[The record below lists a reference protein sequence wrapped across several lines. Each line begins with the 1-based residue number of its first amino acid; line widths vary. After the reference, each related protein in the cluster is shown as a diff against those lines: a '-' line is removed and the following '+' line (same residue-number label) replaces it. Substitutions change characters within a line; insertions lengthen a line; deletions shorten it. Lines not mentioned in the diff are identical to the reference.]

1 MNMALISILFFL
13 AVILLGAFRKTNVG
27 VLAFGI
33 GMLAVRVC
41 SATGEFSLTDTTLV
55 KAVSSS
61 TFVMLAGITLLFAVI
76 NSTGALELLAKKI
89 VSLAK
94 NHIWVIP
101 IAVYAAGYIIAGV
114 GPGAIPA
121 TAIIPGLA
129 VSIAVQV
136 GYNPVMLAVIGI
148 LGLCAGRM
156 TPITPEA
163 AIIQGAASSA
173 GVEGVMPAI
182 LVCQTLLTI
191 IYAIIIFFFYK
202 GHHVNSLPENVQLVK
217 AEKFNGKQIVSLLTI
232 PALLVL
238 LIFFNAN
245 TGIAAFFLAGI
256 LLVFGIADDGKCI
269 KAIPWNTILMVLGVG
284 AILEVVKQTGG
295 IDMMINGL
303 SAVMTSKTATPLMGI
318 SAGLL
323 STVSSALGVVF
334 PTMMP
339 MAKGIADTLGN
350 GANAVAIMA
359 AIGAGGSLAGLS
371 PLSGGGAMVLAAL
384 GANDPTFSKEK
395 ENKIFVELLG
405 IGFGSLLA
413 IALVSAILYNPIV
426 SMFGF

>member
-1 MNMALISILFFL
+1 MNMALVSILFFL

-33 GMLAVRVC
+33 GMIAVRVC
-41 SATGEFSLTDTTLV
+41 SMTGEFSLTDTDLV
-55 KAVSSS
+55 KAVSAS

-76 NSTGALELLAKKI
+76 NSTGALALLAKKI
-89 VSLAK
+89 VSLAN

-101 IAVYAAGYIIAGV
+101 ISLYAAGFIIAGV

-121 TAIIPGLA
+121 TAIIPGLS

-163 AIIQGAASSA
+163 TIIQGAASSA

-182 LVCQTLLTI
+182 LVCQILLTI
-191 IYAIIIFFFYK
+191 VYSLIIFFVYK
-202 GHHVNSLPENVQLVK
+202 GHHVKTLPENVQMVK
-217 AEKFNGKQIVSLLTI
+217 TEKFNRKQIISLMTI
-232 PALLVL
+232 PVLLVL
-238 LIFFNAN
+238 LIFFKAN

-284 AILEVVKQTGG
+284 ALLDVVKQTGG
-295 IDMMINGL
+295 IDMMIDGL
-303 SAVMTSKTATPLMGI
+303 SAVMSSKTATPLMGI

-323 STVSSALGVVF
+323 STVSSALGVVY

-359 AIGAGGSLAGLS
+359 AIGSGGSLAGLS
-371 PLSGGGAMVLAAL
+371 PLSGGGAMILAAL

-395 ENKIFVELLG
+395 GNRIFVELLVV
-405 IGFGSLLA
+405 GFGSLLV
-413 IALVSAILYNPIV
+413 IALVSAFFYCPIV
-426 SMFGF
+426 SLFGM

>member
-33 GMLAVRVC
+33 GLLAVRVC

-55 KAVSSS
+55 KAVSTS

-76 NSTGALELLAKKI
+76 NSTGALELLARKI
-89 VSLAK
+89 VALAK
-94 NHIWVIP
+94 NHVWVIP
-101 IAVYAAGYIIAGV
+101 IAVYTAGFIIAGV

-136 GYNPVMLAVIGI
+136 GYHPVMLAVIGI

-163 AIIQGAASSA
+163 AIIQGAATSA

-182 LVCQTLLTI
+182 LACQILVTIVYSII
-191 IYAIIIFFFYK
+191 IYIVYK
-202 GHHVNSLPENVQLVK
+202 GHKVKTLPENVHLVQ
-217 AEKFNGKQIVSLLTI
+217 AEKFSRNQIISLLSI
-232 PALLVL
+232 PALLIL

-284 AILEVVKQTGG
+284 ALLDVIKQTGG
-295 IDMMINGL
+295 IDMMIEGL
-303 SAVMTSKTATPLMGI
+303 SAIMTSKTATPLMGI

-323 STVSSALGVVF
+323 STVSSALGVVY

-359 AIGAGGSLAGLS
+359 AIGSGGSLAGLS
-371 PLSGGGAMVLAAL
+371 PLSGGGAMILAAM
-384 GANDPTFSKEK
+384 GANDPSFTKEK
-395 ENKIFVELLG
+395 ENKIFVET
-405 IGFGSLLA
+405 IVVGFGSLVVIA
-413 IALVSAILYNPIV
+413 IISAIFYSPIV
-426 SMFGF
+426 SLLGF

>member
-1 MNMALISILFFL
+1 MNMALVSILFFL

-33 GMLAVRVC
+33 GMIAVRVC
-41 SATGEFSLTDTTLV
+41 SMTGEFSLTDTDLV
-55 KAVSSS
+55 KAVSAS

-101 IAVYAAGYIIAGV
+101 ISVYAAGFIIAGV

-121 TAIIPGLA
+121 TAIIPGLS

-163 AIIQGAASSA
+163 TIIQGAASSA

-182 LVCQTLLTI
+182 LVCQILLTI
-191 IYAIIIFFFYK
+191 VYSLIIFFVYK
-202 GHHVNSLPENVQLVK
+202 GHHVKTLPENVQMVK
-217 AEKFNGKQIVSLLTI
+217 TEKFNRKQIISLMTI
-232 PALLVL
+232 PVLLVL
-238 LIFFNAN
+238 LIFFKAN

-284 AILEVVKQTGG
+284 ALLDVVKQTGG
-295 IDMMINGL
+295 IDMLIDGL
-303 SAVMTSKTATPLMGI
+303 SAVMSSKTATPLMGI

-323 STVSSALGVVF
+323 STVSSALGVVY

-359 AIGAGGSLAGLS
+359 AIGSGGSLAGLS
-371 PLSGGGAMVLAAL
+371 PLSGGGAMILAAL

-395 ENKIFVELLG
+395 ENRIFVELLVV
-405 IGFGSLLA
+405 GFGSLLV
-413 IALVSAILYNPIV
+413 IALVSAFFYCPIV
-426 SMFGF
+426 SLFGM

>member
-1 MNMALISILFFL
+1 MNMALVSILFFL

-33 GMLAVRVC
+33 GMIAVRVC
-41 SATGEFSLTDTTLV
+41 SMTGEFSLTDTDLV
-55 KAVSSS
+55 KAVSAS

-101 IAVYAAGYIIAGV
+101 ISVYAAGFIIAGV

-121 TAIIPGLA
+121 TAIIPGLS

-163 AIIQGAASSA
+163 TIIQGAASSA

-182 LVCQTLLTI
+182 LVCQILLTI
-191 IYAIIIFFFYK
+191 VYSLIIFFVYK
-202 GHHVNSLPENVQLVK
+202 GHHVKTLPENVQMVK
-217 AEKFNGKQIVSLLTI
+217 TEKFNRKQIISLMTI
-232 PALLVL
+232 PVLLVL
-238 LIFFNAN
+238 LISFKAN

-284 AILEVVKQTGG
+284 AILDVVKQTGG
-295 IDMMINGL
+295 IDMMIDGL
-303 SAVMTSKTATPLMGI
+303 SNVMSSKTATPLMGI

-323 STVSSALGVVF
+323 STVSSALGVVY

-359 AIGAGGSLAGLS
+359 AIGSGGSLAGLS
-371 PLSGGGAMVLAAL
+371 PLSGGGAMILAAL

-395 ENKIFVELLG
+395 ENRIFVELLG
-405 IGFGSLLA
+405 VGFGSLLV
-413 IALVSAILYNPIV
+413 IALVSAFFYRPIV
-426 SMFGF
+426 SLFGM

>member
-1 MNMALISILFFL
+1 MALISILFFL

-33 GMLAVRVC
+33 GLLAVRVC

-55 KAVSSS
+55 KAVSTS

-76 NSTGALELLAKKI
+76 NSTGALELLARKI
-89 VSLAK
+89 VALAK
-94 NHIWVIP
+94 NHVWVIP
-101 IAVYAAGYIIAGV
+101 IAVYAAGFIIAGV

-136 GYNPVMLAVIGI
+136 GYHPVMLAVIGI

-163 AIIQGAASSA
+163 AIIQGAATSA

-182 LVCQTLLTI
+182 LACQILVTIVYSII
-191 IYAIIIFFFYK
+191 IYIVYK
-202 GHHVNSLPENVQLVK
+202 GHKVKTLPENVHLVQ
-217 AEKFNGKQIVSLLTI
+217 AEKFSRNQIISLLSI
-232 PALLVL
+232 PALLIL

-284 AILEVVKQTGG
+284 ALLDVIKQTGG
-295 IDMMINGL
+295 IDMMIEGL
-303 SAVMTSKTATPLMGI
+303 SAIMTSKTATPLMGI

-323 STVSSALGVVF
+323 STVSSALGVVY

-359 AIGAGGSLAGLS
+359 AIGSGGSLAGLS
-371 PLSGGGAMVLAAL
+371 PLSGGGAMILAAM
-384 GANDPTFSKEK
+384 GANDPSFTKEK
-395 ENKIFVELLG
+395 ENKIFVET
-405 IGFGSLLA
+405 IVVGFGSLVVIA
-413 IALVSAILYNPIV
+413 IISAIFYSPIV
-426 SMFGF
+426 SLLGF

>member
-1 MNMALISILFFL
+1 MSMALVSVLFFV

-27 VLAFGI
+27 ILAFGM
-33 GMLAVRVC
+33 GLLAVRVC
-41 SATGEFSLTDTTLV
+41 SVTGEFALDDTTLV
-55 KAVSSS
+55 SAVSSS

-76 NSTGALELLAKKI
+76 NSTGALELLAKK
-89 VSLAK
+89 VVFLAK
-94 NHIWVIP
+94 DHIWVIP
-101 IAVYAAGYIIAGV
+101 IAMYAAGFIIAGV

-129 VSIAVQV
+129 VSVAVQV
-136 GYNPVMLAVIGI
+136 GYHPVMLAVIGI

-163 AIIQGAASSA
+163 ALIQGVASEV

-182 LVCQTLLTI
+182 LACQVVVTI
-191 IYAIIIFFFYK
+191 VFALIIFFVYK
-202 GHHVNSLPENVQLVK
+202 GHKVKALPENVQMVLT
-217 AEKFNGKQIVSLLTI
+217 EKFNRKQITSLLMI

-238 LIFFNAN
+238 LIFFDAN

-256 LLVFGIADDGKCI
+256 LLVFGVADDGKCI

-284 AILEVVKQTGG
+284 AILDVVNQTGG

-303 SAVMTSKTATPLMGI
+303 SSIMTSNTATPLMGI

-323 STVSSALGVVF
+323 STVSSALGVVY

-339 MAKGIADTLGN
+339 MAQGLADTLGN
-350 GANAVAIMA
+350 GASAVAIMA
-359 AIGAGGSLAGLS
+359 AVGSGGSLSGLS
-371 PLSGGGAMVLAAL
+371 PLSGGGAMILAAL
-384 GANDPTFSKEK
+384 GANDPSFSKEK
-395 ENKIFVELLG
+395 ENKIFVELIV
-405 IGFGSLLA
+405 IGVSSVLV
-413 IALVSAILYNPIV
+413 IAAVSFIAYKPIV
-426 SMFGF
+426 ALFGF

>member
-1 MNMALISILFFL
+1 MNVALVSILFFL
-13 AVILLGAFRKTNVG
+13 MVILLGAFRKTNVG

-33 GMLAVRVC
+33 GMIAVRVC
-41 SATGEFSLTDTTLV
+41 SATGEFSLTDTDLV
-55 KAVSSS
+55 KAVSTS

-101 IAVYAAGYIIAGV
+101 VCVYAAGFIIAGV

-121 TAIIPGLA
+121 TAIIPGLS

-136 GYNPVMLAVIGI
+136 GYHPVMLAVIGI

-173 GVEGVMPAI
+173 GVEGVMLPI
-182 LVCQTLLTI
+182 LACQIILTI
-191 IYAIIIFFFYK
+191 ICSVIIFFVYR
-202 GHHVNSLPENVQLVK
+202 GHHVKTLPENVQMYNG
-217 AEKFNGKQIVSLLTI
+217 EKFSVKQIISLLTI
-232 PALLVL
+232 PALLIL
-238 LIFFNAN
+238 LIFFNVN

-269 KAIPWNTILMVLGVG
+269 KAIPWNTILMVLGVS
-284 AILEVVKQTGG
+284 AFLTIVKLTGG
-295 IDMMINGL
+295 IDMMIDGL

-323 STVSSALGVVF
+323 STVSSALGVVY

-359 AIGAGGSLAGLS
+359 AIGSGGSLAGLS
-371 PLSGGGAMVLAAL
+371 PLSGGGAMILAAL
-384 GANDPTFSKEK
+384 GANDPSFSKEK
-395 ENKIFVELLG
+395 ENRVFMELLG
-405 IGFGSLLA
+405 VGFGSLLV
-413 IALVSAILYNPIV
+413 IALVSAVFYGPIV
-426 SMFGF
+426 SLF

>member
-1 MNMALISILFFL
+1 MNMALVSILFFL

-33 GMLAVRVC
+33 GMIAVRVC
-41 SATGEFSLTDTTLV
+41 SATGEFTLTDTDLV
-55 KAVSSS
+55 KAVSAS

-94 NHIWVIP
+94 NHIWVISVC
-101 IAVYAAGYIIAGV
+101 VYAAGFIIAGV
-114 GPGAIPA
+114 GPGATPT
-121 TAIIPGLA
+121 TAIIPGLS

-136 GYNPVMLAVIGI
+136 GYNPVMLAIIGI

-163 AIIQGAASSA
+163 AIIQGAASSS

-182 LVCQTLLTI
+182 LVCQILLTI
-191 IYAIIIFFFYK
+191 VYALVIFFVYK
-202 GHHVNSLPENVQLVK
+202 GHHVKTLPANVQMVK
-217 AEKFNGKQIVSLLTI
+217 TEKFNRKQIISLLTI
-232 PALLVL
+232 PVLLVL
-238 LIFFNAN
+238 LIFFKAN

-284 AILEVVKQTGG
+284 AILNIVKQTGG
-295 IDMMINGL
+295 IDMMIDGL

-323 STVSSALGVVF
+323 STVSSALGVVY

-339 MAKGIADTLGN
+339 MAKGIADTLGD

-359 AIGAGGSLAGLS
+359 AIGSGGSLAGLS
-371 PLSGGGAMVLAAL
+371 PLSGGGAMILAAL

-395 ENKIFVELLG
+395 ENRIFVELLVV
-405 IGFGSLLA
+405 GFGSLLV
-413 IALVSAILYNPIV
+413 IALVSALFYRPIV
-426 SMFGF
+426 SLFGM

>member
-33 GMLAVRVC
+33 GLLAVRVC

-55 KAVSSS
+55 KAVSTS

-76 NSTGALELLAKKI
+76 NSTGALELLARKI
-89 VSLAK
+89 VALAK
-94 NHIWVIP
+94 NHVWVIP
-101 IAVYAAGYIIAGV
+101 IAVYAAGFIIAGV

-136 GYNPVMLAVIGI
+136 GYHPVMLAVIGI

-163 AIIQGAASSA
+163 AIIQGAATSA

-182 LVCQTLLTI
+182 LACQILVTIVYSII
-191 IYAIIIFFFYK
+191 IYIVYK
-202 GHHVNSLPENVQLVK
+202 GHKVKTLPENVHLVQ
-217 AEKFNGKQIVSLLTI
+217 AEKFSRNQIISLLSI
-232 PALLVL
+232 PALLIL

-284 AILEVVKQTGG
+284 ALLDVIKQTGG
-295 IDMMINGL
+295 IDMMIEGL
-303 SAVMTSKTATPLMGI
+303 SAIMTSKTATPLMGI

-323 STVSSALGVVF
+323 STVSSALGVVY

-359 AIGAGGSLAGLS
+359 AIGSGGSLAGLS
-371 PLSGGGAMVLAAL
+371 PLSGGGAMILAAM
-384 GANDPTFSKEK
+384 GANDPSFTKEK
-395 ENKIFVELLG
+395 ENKIFVET
-405 IGFGSLLA
+405 IVVGFGSLVVIA
-413 IALVSAILYNPIV
+413 IISAIFYSPIV
-426 SMFGF
+426 SLLGF

>member
-1 MNMALISILFFL
+1 MNMALVSILFFL

-33 GMLAVRVC
+33 GMIAVRVC
-41 SATGEFSLTDTTLV
+41 SMTGEFSLTDTDLV
-55 KAVSSS
+55 KAVSAS

-101 IAVYAAGYIIAGV
+101 ISVYAAGFIIAGV

-121 TAIIPGLA
+121 TAIIPGLS

-136 GYNPVMLAVIGI
+136 GYNPVMLAIIGI

-163 AIIQGAASSA
+163 TIIQGAASSA

-182 LVCQTLLTI
+182 LVCQILLTI
-191 IYAIIIFFFYK
+191 VYSLIIFFVYK
-202 GHHVNSLPENVQLVK
+202 GHHVKTLPENVQMVK
-217 AEKFNGKQIVSLLTI
+217 TEKFNRKQIISLMTI
-232 PALLVL
+232 PVLLVL
-238 LIFFNAN
+238 LILFKAN

-284 AILEVVKQTGG
+284 ALLDVVKQTGG
-295 IDMMINGL
+295 IDMMIDGL
-303 SAVMTSKTATPLMGI
+303 SAVMSSKTATPLMGI

-323 STVSSALGVVF
+323 STVSSALGVVY

-359 AIGAGGSLAGLS
+359 AIGSGGSLAGLS
-371 PLSGGGAMVLAAL
+371 PLSGGGAMILAAL

-395 ENKIFVELLG
+395 ENRIFVELLVV
-405 IGFGSLLA
+405 GFGSLLV
-413 IALVSAILYNPIV
+413 IALVSAFFYCPIV
-426 SMFGF
+426 SLFGM